1 MAATEVSAP
10 VLESAAQAFA
20 EATANPP
27 FLFDLPPAEGRKA
40 VDEVQSGDV
49 DKPEIDEEW
58 LTISGGPTGE
68 VKVRI
73 VKPRGATGLLPV
85 VFYIHGAGWVFGDA
99 QTHDRLVRELAVGV
113 GAAVVF
119 PEYDRSP
126 EAHYPVAIEQNYT
139 AARWVVSDGR
149 KQGSRRRPDRS
160 RGRLRRRQHVDRADA
175 DGEGTRRPE
184 ARRAGAVLPGHRR
197 QLRHRVLPPVRRGL
211 LPASRRHAVVLG
223 SVHDRPGPA

>member
-1 MAATEVSAP
+1 MAATEASAP

-27 FLFDLPPAEGRKA
+27 FLFDLPLAEGRKA

-99 QTHDRLVRELAVGV
+99 QTHDRLVREFAVGV

-119 PEYDRSP
+119 PEYDHSP
-126 EAHYPVAIEQNYT
+126 EARYPVAIEQNYT
-139 AARWVVSDGR
+139 AARWVVS
-149 KQGSRRRPDRS
+149 S
-160 RGRLRRRQHVDRADA
+160 
-175 DGEGTRRPE
+175 GESKGLD
-184 ARRAGAVLPGHRR
+184 ARRIAVAG
-197 QLRHRVLPPVRRGL
+197 
-211 LPASRRHAVVLG
+211 
-223 SVHDRPGPA
+223 

>member
-99 QTHDRLVRELAVGV
+99 QTHDRQPVLVALIGDQLRGELEHRGVVGV
-113 GAAVVF
+113 EPAVCPAAF
-119 PEYDRSP
+119 L
-126 EAHYPVAIEQNYT
+126 VA
-139 AARWVVSDGR
+139 
-149 KQGSRRRPDRS
+149 
-160 RGRLRRRQHVDRADA
+160 
-175 DGEGTRRPE
+175 
-184 ARRAGAVLPGHRR
+184 
-197 QLRHRVLPPVRRGL
+197 
-211 LPASRRHAVVLG
+211 
-223 SVHDRPGPA
+223 

>member
-1 MAATEVSAP
+1 MAVTEVSAP

-58 LTISGGPTGE
+58 VTISGGPTGE

-85 VFYIHGAGWVFGDA
+85 IFYIHGAGWVFGDA

-113 GAAVVF
+113 GGLSS
-119 PEYDRSP
+119 SP
-126 EAHYPVAIEQNYT
+126 STTAHP
-139 AARWVVSDGR
+139 
-149 KQGSRRRPDRS
+149 RPTTRS
-160 RGRLRRRQHVDRADA
+160 RSNRT
-175 DGEGTRRPE
+175 TR
-184 ARRAGAVLPGHRR
+184 RRAG
-197 QLRHRVLPPVRRGL
+197 
-211 LPASRRHAVVLG
+211 S
-223 SVHDRPGPA
+223 